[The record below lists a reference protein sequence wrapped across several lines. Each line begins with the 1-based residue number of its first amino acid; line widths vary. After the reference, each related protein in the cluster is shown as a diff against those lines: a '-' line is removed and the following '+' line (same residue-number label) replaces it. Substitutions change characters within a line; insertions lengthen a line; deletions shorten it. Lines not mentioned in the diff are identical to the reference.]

1 MVILDIKNYID
12 EANRQFNGTNN
23 YEQLYFD
30 PTELHSEKL
39 KSQIKSLRNENLW
52 TSKTATQTPDFHLLP
67 KINKANNP
75 ERPVI
80 SSVNWHTSR
89 ISEFFGYY
97 LQHEV
102 KKLKSY
108 VKDFMDFVKQIEAI
122 EYVSDDSY
130 LVFSD
135 VRCLYTNLLHK
146 EELKL
151 LNNI

>member
-39 KSQIKSLRNENLW
+39 KSQIKSLRNENLR

-80 SSVNWHTSR
+80 SSVN
-89 ISEFFGYY
+89 
-97 LQHEV
+97 
-102 KKLKSY
+102 
-108 VKDFMDFVKQIEAI
+108 
-122 EYVSDDSY
+122 
-130 LVFSD
+130 
-135 VRCLYTNLLHK
+135 
-146 EELKL
+146 
-151 LNNI
+151 